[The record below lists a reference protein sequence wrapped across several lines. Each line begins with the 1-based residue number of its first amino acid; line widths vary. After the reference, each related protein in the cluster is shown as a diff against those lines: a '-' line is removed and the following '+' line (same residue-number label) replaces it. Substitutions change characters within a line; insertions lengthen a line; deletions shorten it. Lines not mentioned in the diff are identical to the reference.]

1 MTTDIDVLKEFEWK
15 RMRSAIYSEQRV
27 WNLAR
32 KRIKMLKILKEKK
45 ELPEACETTLAK
57 KKADN
62 LPAFVMNTLTSYF

>member
-1 MTTDIDVLKEFEWK
+1 MTTDIDALKEFEWE

-32 KRIKMLKILKEKK
+32 MRLKMLKILKEKK
-45 ELPEACETTLAK
+45 ELLEACETTLAK

-62 LPAFVMNTLTSYF
+62 LAAFVMNTLTSYF

>member
-1 MTTDIDVLKEFEWK
+1 MGENEICDLFGTKGLKLGTQANKNTE
-15 RMRSAIYSEQRV
+15 
-27 WNLAR
+27 
-32 KRIKMLKILKEKK
+32 ILKEKK